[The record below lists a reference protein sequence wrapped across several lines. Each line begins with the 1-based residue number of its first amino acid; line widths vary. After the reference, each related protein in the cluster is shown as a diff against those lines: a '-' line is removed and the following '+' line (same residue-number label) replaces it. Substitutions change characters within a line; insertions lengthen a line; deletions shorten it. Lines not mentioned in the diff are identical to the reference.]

1 VVDVSFISL
10 REVLFPILE
19 LLSQDGICILLFK
32 PQFEVGQENLRK
44 TGIPKS
50 EEIRVQS
57 IRDFQIWLKDSR
69 IPVFYQH
76 ESSLIGEAGN
86 QEVLFAIGKS
96 QVLSSDNL
104 TDPMAQE
111 YSVW

>member
-1 VVDVSFISL
+1 MSFISL

-50 EEIRVQS
+50 EEIRLRS
-57 IRDFQIWLKDSR
+57 IRDFQIWLHNHGVS
-69 IPVFYQH
+69 IFYQH
-76 ESSLIGEAGN
+76 DSSLIGEAGN
-86 QEVLFAIGKS
+86 QEVVFAIGMS
-96 QVLSSDNL
+96 QFSGPN
-104 TDPMAQE
+104 TMTAPMAQE
-111 YSVW
+111 YSVL